1 MGHGWGQPVCKFRVC
16 ANVRAILANV
26 LSTPGEVG
34 VAVASIVDRDSPAV
48 IHLEVSGNEAPG
60 GSGSGFFISPDGYA
74 LTNSH
79 VVSRAREIRA
89 ALAEGRLP
97 C

>member
-1 MGHGWGQPVCKFRVC
+1 M
-16 ANVRAILANV
+16 LANV
-26 LSTPGEVG
+26 LSTPGGVG
-34 VAVASIVDRDSPAV
+34 IAGVSIVDRASPAV
-48 IHLEVSGNEAPG
+48 IHLGVRGNDAPG
-60 GSGSGFFISPDGYA
+60 GCGSGFFISPDGYT

-89 ALAEGRLP
+89 ALAEGHPP